1 MKRHEET
8 KIVKDALKSVGINA
22 KVEHGHGT
30 AWGWLHI
37 NIGSS
42 DQYEH
47 NRTSLAH
54 EYRSCVI
61 CQAHRELAD
70 VALEVTQKVTGRHGE
85 YSGNINVYTQKHWNK
100 SKNVSEEIY
109 QVLS

>member
-1 MKRHEET
+1 MERHEET

-42 DQYEH
+42 DQYGH
-47 NRTSLAH
+47 NKANPLH

-61 CQAHRELAD
+61 CQAHNSLTD
-70 VALEVTQKVTGRHGE
+70 VALEVAQIVTGRHGE
-85 YSGNINVYTQKHWNK
+85 YSGNINVYSQKHWNK
-100 SKNVSEEIY
+100 SKNQSEEIV